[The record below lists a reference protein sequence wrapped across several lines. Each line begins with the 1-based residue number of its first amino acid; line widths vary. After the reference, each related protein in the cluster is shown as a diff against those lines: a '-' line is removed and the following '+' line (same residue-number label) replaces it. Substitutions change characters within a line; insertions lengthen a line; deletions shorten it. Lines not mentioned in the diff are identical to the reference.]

1 MCTCV
6 LQFLFPYSIHH
17 LLCFHCELQQ
27 YSVSLTDGVSVK
39 KQIHPFMQC
48 LKDFFMATSY
58 VLVCPQKRDIN
69 ITTDIVSYSKQF
81 KNTL

>member
-1 MCTCV
+1 
-6 LQFLFPYSIHH
+6 
-17 LLCFHCELQQ
+17 
-27 YSVSLTDGVSVK
+27 
-39 KQIHPFMQC
+39 MQC